1 MQLAWLVYMWVSDFV
16 FKIQA
21 NYFENFDNVNV
32 TFDDENDDNFRGDLT
47 DILAKTKHWSWWGK

>member
-1 MQLAWLVYMWVSDFV
+1 MWVSDFV